1 MPVNIQ
7 EGWGI
12 YLISFAAFLGAL
24 AAVQGLY
31 LLWQGLNVEK
41 TVRVNRR
48 LKAMSAAGLAQGKPI
63 SVLRE
68 RQFSDVP
75 WINRVMLRVPR
86 LHAVDHM
93 IEQSGLDLTVSRYVL
108 IQVILSLLALVLLLL
123 FTPGNPVVA
132 VPVAMV
138 IGFLLPH
145 AYVALKRGERVAAF
159 TQELPDALDYIAR
172 SLRAGNPFSASL
184 KSASEE
190 LPEPIAGEFRTTFEE
205 MNFGLELEA
214 ALQNLGER
222 TGSEELRYFVTA
234 VLIQRTTGGN
244 LAEVLNR
251 ISHVMRSRAATLR
264 EIQVLAAEMK
274 YSANILIALPLL
286 VAAALA
292 VLNPGYLSVL
302 FESVLGLVVIGLQLL
317 LMAIGY
323 FIVQKMINFRV

>member
-1 MPVNIQ
+1 MNLDQ
-7 EGWGI
+7 SWSI

-48 LKAMSAAGLAQGKPI
+48 LKAMSAAGLAKGKAI

-68 RQFSDVP
+68 REFSGVP
-75 WINRVMLRVPR
+75 WINRIMVRIPR
-86 LHAVDHM
+86 MHAVDHM
-93 IEQSGLDLTVSRYVL
+93 IEQSGLDLTVSRYLL
-108 IQVILSLLALVLLLL
+108 IQVILSLLVLVLLLL
-123 FTPGNPVVA
+123 FTPGNPIVA

-145 AYVALKRGERVAAF
+145 AYVAMKRGERVAAF
-159 TQELPDALDYIAR
+159 TQQLPDALDYIAR
-172 SLRAGNPFSASL
+172 SLRAGNPFTASL
-184 KSASEE
+184 RSAAEE
-190 LPEPIAGEFRTTFEE
+190 LPDPIASEFRTTFEE
-205 MNFGLELEA
+205 MNFGMDLED
-214 ALQNLGER
+214 ALHNLGER
-222 TGSEELRYFVTA
+222 SGSEELRYFITS

-251 ISHVMRSRAATLR
+251 ISHVMRARAATLR

-274 YSANILIALPLL
+274 YSANVLIALPLL

-292 VLNPGYLSVL
+292 LLNPGYLSVL
-302 FESVLGLVVIGLQLL
+302 FESELGLVVIGLQLMF
-317 LMAIGY
+317 MAIGY